1 MNVFVQQSFRFLIVC
16 ALVYAFILLYNRII
30 CNKKYQHDMFYSL
43 YFNALAIIE
52 SVLSAS
58 RRNIIVMLI
67 AWFFMTVVLWNVKN
81 GWQFKLSKKLIRK
94 TGVIVVIT
102 MVIFRALHT
111 ILKRYSIKPYKFL

>member
-1 MNVFVQQSFRFLIVC
+1 
-16 ALVYAFILLYNRII
+16 
-30 CNKKYQHDMFYSL
+30 
-43 YFNALAIIE
+43 
-52 SVLSAS
+52 
-58 RRNIIVMLI
+58 MLI

-111 ILKRYSIKPYKFL
+111 ILKGTQSNLTSFYDYVTYYIGCPIQSLNIYLQRNVQIHRSPYWGQFSLPSLMKALKRIPRSVETTFD